1 MHVQLKFMSYLGD
14 TLCRFQLACADKTGE
29 EQNREEGEMAQ
40 ERLGGGRNRGKSK
53 EKK

>member
-1 MHVQLKFMSYLGD
+1 MHVQLKVMSYLGD

-29 EQNREEGEMAQ
+29 EQNRGEGEMAQ
-40 ERLGGGRNRGKSK
+40 ERFGGGRNRGKSR